1 MKLIVFYIAF
11 VIAGGFADYLLGLF
25 VEYEWG
31 SNVSLIV
38 FLLLY
43 FFFLWVSWPLA
54 HKTSERLQAHCTLTP
69 WSTIS
74 TASPPATSN
83 TCQPALAE
91 FNFSIMIFSFAAKL
105 RP

>member
-54 HKTSERLQAHCTLTP
+54 VWMTTP
-69 WSTIS
+69 RCKRPMRSVSPQWWQTGPLGHNRAST
-74 TASPPATSN
+74 
-83 TCQPALAE
+83 
-91 FNFSIMIFSFAAKL
+91 
-105 RP
+105 

>member
-11 VIAGGFADYLLGLF
+11 VIAGDFADYLLGLF

-43 FFFLWVSWPLA
+43 FFFSGFPG
-54 HKTSERLQAHCTLTP
+54 RLQCG
-69 WSTIS
+69 
-74 TASPPATSN
+74 
-83 TCQPALAE
+83 
-91 FNFSIMIFSFAAKL
+91 
-105 RP
+105 

>member
-1 MKLIVFYIAF
+1 MKLIVFYITF

-54 HKTSERLQAHCTLTP
+54 VWMTKPRGA
-69 WSTIS
+69 
-74 TASPPATSN
+74 ASRVAS
-83 TCQPALAE
+83 
-91 FNFSIMIFSFAAKL
+91 
-105 RP
+105 